1 MEVRVVLSSEEILR
15 GLKHYRRIAKQD
27 VLRAS
32 ETPDPD
38 ASRRHAEARR
48 TVYADLA
55 EVAERDGP
63 AAVVQ
68 SALARYETLPFVTG
82 SEDPAHVEI
91 RGHENAL
98 ENFFLMIGLE
108 PKVRREAR
116 SKRPPLR
123 AAAGGGPDGAAP
135 DPADATSGAEAAAR
149 ETDAS

>member
-1 MEVRVVLSSEEILR
+1 MEVRVVLSSDEIVR

-48 TVYADLA
+48 AVYAGLA

-63 AAVVQ
+63 QEVVRT
-68 SALARYETLPFVTG
+68 ALVQYEKLPFVTG
-82 SEDPAHVEI
+82 STAPEHVEI
-91 RGHENAL
+91 RAHENAL

-116 SKRPPLR
+116 SKRPPLGV
-123 AAAGGGPDGAAP
+123 AAGT
-135 DPADATSGAEAAAR
+135 TSLASANGSTEPGAEP
-149 ETDAS
+149 S